1 MTNQTPYSGPE
12 RRIEQRRKIVD
23 RRELIRFEPDKE
35 PRRKGH
41 GRRKGEMNDPWNR
54 LGNIEKRGLT

>member
-1 MTNQTPYSGPE
+1 MANQTPYSGPE
-12 RRIEQRRKIVD
+12 RRIEQRRMIVD

-54 LGNIEKRGLT
+54 LDMSEKGV

>member
-1 MTNQTPYSGPE
+1 MAGQTPYFGAE
-12 RRIEQRRKIVD
+12 RRIEQRRKIPD

-41 GRRKGEMNDPWNR
+41 GRRKGEMNDPWKQ
-54 LGNIEKRGLT
+54 LDP

>member
-1 MTNQTPYSGPE
+1 MTNQTTYFGPE
-12 RRIEQRRKIVD
+12 QRIEQRRKIVD

-35 PRRKGH
+35 PRRRGH

-54 LGNIEKRGLT
+54 LDISEKEI